1 MTTKKYLRTAFMDG
15 VATRARSG
23 SFFGGADG
31 SAGSWFTE
39 WYQSIPAM
47 PAMRSTMLTMD
58 QIEAE
63 AGRTLPTM
71 GSCGQLL
78 V

>member
-1 MTTKKYLRTAFMDG
+1 MTTKKYLRTAFMEG
-15 VATRARSG
+15 VAASAMSG
-23 SFFGGADG
+23 SCGGAAG
-31 SAGSWFTE
+31 SAGSWLAA
-39 WYQSIPAM
+39 WYQSMPAM
-47 PAMRSTMLTMD
+47 PAMRSTMLTKV

-63 AGRTLPTM
+63 AGSTLPTM